1 MSYTITLRQ
10 DLKIPGGFIG
20 KGRYRVPEQLSE
32 KMAQRALREGDADKS
47 LPTLSLKGKKRR
59 TKKG

>member
-1 MSYTITLRQ
+1 MSYTITLTQ
-10 DLKIPGGFIG
+10 DFPIQGGFIG
-20 KGRYRVPEQLSE
+20 KGRYKVPEQLSE
-32 KMAQRALREGDADKS
+32 KIAQKAMANGLADKS